1 MMKDELTERELYQEL
16 WQGRDFEINHLWQ
29 RSIFL
34 GAFMVA
40 IAAGYGG
47 LALKLLF
54 PEYEEGAS
62 VGSTF
67 FQQLA
72 GAGLSYLGM
81 VFSILW
87 VLMAK
92 GSKFLQERYEASIS
106 WMVYNSDIAKHLPEQ
121 APYHGNLKPLAED
134 RCSDNIFSPCPA
146 HYSVS
151 AVNWGVGL
159 VGILCWS
166 VLCMVHLGKA
176 LEKKFEQLN
185 ALQVALGSIGT
196 FLLLSAVSLVV
207 ITWLCKSQSEW

>member
-34 GAFMVA
+34 GAFMLA

-72 GAGLSYLGM
+72 GAGLSYQWKVDG
-81 VFSILW
+81 V
-87 VLMAK
+87 VQ
-92 GSKFLQERYEASIS
+92 GTYE
-106 WMVYNSDIAKHLPEQ
+106 V
-121 APYHGNLKPLAED
+121 
-134 RCSDNIFSPCPA
+134 
-146 HYSVS
+146 
-151 AVNWGVGL
+151 
-159 VGILCWS
+159 
-166 VLCMVHLGKA
+166 
-176 LEKKFEQLN
+176 
-185 ALQVALGSIGT
+185 
-196 FLLLSAVSLVV
+196 FLLAQDGGLYKSASLR
-207 ITWLCKSQSEW
+207 ITKEEA

>member
-29 RSIFL
+29 RSVFL
-34 GAFMVA
+34 GAFMLA

-81 VFSILW
+81 VFSIL
-87 VLMAK
+87 
-92 GSKFLQERYEASIS
+92 
-106 WMVYNSDIAKHLPEQ
+106 
-121 APYHGNLKPLAED
+121 
-134 RCSDNIFSPCPA
+134 
-146 HYSVS
+146 
-151 AVNWGVGL
+151 
-159 VGILCWS
+159 
-166 VLCMVHLGKA
+166 
-176 LEKKFEQLN
+176 
-185 ALQVALGSIGT
+185 
-196 FLLLSAVSLVV
+196 
-207 ITWLCKSQSEW
+207 

>member
-29 RSIFL
+29 RSMFL

-54 PEYEEGAS
+54 PEYEDGAS

-121 APYHGNLKPLAED
+121 APYHGNPKY
-134 RCSDNIFSPCPA
+134 R
-146 HYSVS
+146 
-151 AVNWGVGL
+151 
-159 VGILCWS
+159 
-166 VLCMVHLGKA
+166 
-176 LEKKFEQLN
+176 
-185 ALQVALGSIGT
+185 
-196 FLLLSAVSLVV
+196 
-207 ITWLCKSQSEW
+207 